1 MTPGNPQILTCP
13 FCGTEKQIMSLV
25 SGNTFGAEYWS
36 DNKQIARMLPEISYI
51 QKCPHCGKY
60 YIKSRQDVK
69 YAKEGWS
76 FDQGLLTFAEIK
88 EAYNQIAG
96 EGFVNRQE
104 ESNVRMMLFHAYNDF
119 YYRKEQSHD
128 VDPSDH
134 KMFVEHGLWLIN
146 NLITDDVLKAEFYR
160 EIGLMEK
167 AKQCLSNVKSDD
179 DFINEIVQSVRERID
194 SNDSKVFRIR

>member
-69 YAKEGWS
+69 FAKER
-76 FDQGLLTFAEIK
+76 FFQTK
-88 EAYNQIAG
+88 ESISVADSTAQDSADY
-96 EGFVNRQE
+96 
-104 ESNVRMMLFHAYNDF
+104 
-119 YYRKEQSHD
+119 
-128 VDPSDH
+128 
-134 KMFVEHGLWLIN
+134 
-146 NLITDDVLKAEFYR
+146 IT
-160 EIGLMEK
+160 
-167 AKQCLSNVKSDD
+167 CLH
-179 DFINEIVQSVRERID
+179 I
-194 SNDSKVFRIR
+194 